1 MLTYMTWYC
10 NIKVLK
16 FELQC
21 NFMNQ
26 FSKCFKITYNAF
38 RQIKHEEIC
47 PEQGQPVQ
55 IQTYGVE
62 EDIQIGMRYYK

>member
-1 MLTYMTWYC
+1 MTWYC
-10 NIKVLK
+10 NIRFWNLNYSATSWI
-16 FELQC
+16 
-21 NFMNQ
+21 NFQNV
-26 FSKCFKITYNAF
+26 SKITYNAF

-47 PEQGQPVQ
+47 PQQGQPVQ